1 MTQQFTPEEAFDFL
15 QKMWNPLAFAMPG
28 MNAASAM
35 PGIPGMPNLG
45 GPAGMMPTLDP
56 AEIERKIQ
64 ELKVV
69 ENWLAMNV
77 TLLQTTIKTLELQK
91 VSLEALRAA
100 HAPAAGASNGNK
112 ASKGRKA

>member
-1 MTQQFTPEEAFDFL
+1 MSQPFTPEEAFDFL
-15 QKMWNPLAFAMPG
+15 QKMWNPLAFG
-28 MNAASAM
+28 MGGTGTAAGM
-35 PGIPGMPNLG
+35 PGMPNLG
-45 GPAGMMPTLDP
+45 GPTGMMLSLDP

-69 ENWLAMNV
+69 ENWLAMNA

-100 HAPAAGASNGNK
+100 HAPAAKSSK
-112 ASKGRKA
+112 AKKS

>member
-1 MTQQFTPEEAFDFL
+1 MSQAFTPEEAFDFL
-15 QKMWNPLAFAMPG
+15 QKMWNPLAFGMGTAGAASGLPG
-28 MNAASAM
+28 MA
-35 PGIPGMPNLG
+35 NLG
-45 GPAGMMPTLDP
+45 GPAGMMATLDP
-56 AEIERKIQ
+56 VEIERKIQ

-100 HAPAAGASNGNK
+100 HAPAAKAGKNK
-112 ASKGRKA
+112 KA

>member
-15 QKMWNPLAFAMPG
+15 QKMWNPLAFGMAGMNPAAVLSGMPG
-28 MNAASAM
+28 MA
-35 PGIPGMPNLG
+35 NLS

-100 HAPAAGASNGNK
+100 HTPTPDGGS
-112 ASKGRKA
+112 SKGAKAKKA

>member
-1 MTQQFTPEEAFDFL
+1 MSQQFTPEEAFDFL
-15 QKMWNPLAFAMPG
+15 QKMWNPLAFG
-28 MNAASAM
+28 MASVGA
-35 PGIPGMPNLG
+35 PAGLPGMPGLG
-45 GPAGMMPTLDP
+45 GPAGILATLDP

-100 HAPAAGASNGNK
+100 HAPAA
-112 ASKGRKA
+112 ASKAGKAKKA